1 MRPRSKLPVTIIVFS
16 SIVATFALAGIIMD
30 ASGVPY
36 TYEATDS
43 ECVESVSEWGYSS
56 SDDADCKYT
65 EFESQDWEEC
75 CEDTYK
81 QVNKDFTVYS
91 KINSSYTSYYI
102 LILIFS
108 VLCIVAASIP
118 MPDYVKTP
126 LITLF
131 GLATATSGVFLAR
144 KVSLTAGFYF
154 EDAANSSYQNAST
167 FLHVMP
173 YFGLLVGIMC
183 IALMTTIVDKLNTK
197 LRENNVVNRKLVTSA
212 QTFFSL
218 SLLVFLLSPLVP
230 IAYIPED
237 EDYEYNDATANEGRY
252 LFPATLL
259 LSDDLYENVDYYDDE
274 DADIQKSI
282 FGNYALVDDLFL
294 TLIWINLSIIML
306 MSLTLIPK
314 AGFVFEYISQVNIL
328 SIVLL
333 VLALIFSIIM
343 YANLPDL
350 VEDGGNYSEERYEN
364 LSFHANWFIL
374 IASIACIINWV
385 VLLVKNHIPWWKSF
399 GNKKVPI
406 SMNNFT
412 QQTAYSNP
420 AQQQFGQQQQY
431 VQQQQYGQQQQY
443 VQQQQFGQQN
453 RGPPRF

>member
-36 TYEATDS
+36 TYQATDS
-43 ECVESVSEWGYSS
+43 ECDESVSEWGYSTS
-56 SDDADCKYT
+56 EDVDCKYT

-75 CEDTYK
+75 CEETYDD
-81 QVNKDFTVYS
+81 VNRDFS
-91 KINSSYTSYYI
+91 GFAKIFSSYTSYYI

-108 VLCIVAASIP
+108 VLCLVAASIP
-118 MPDYVKTP
+118 MPDYVKMP

-144 KVSLTAGFYF
+144 KVSLTAGYYF

-173 YFGLLVGIMC
+173 YFSLLVGIMC
-183 IALMTTIVDKLNTK
+183 IALMTTIVGKLNQK
-197 LRENNVVNRKLVTSA
+197 LRDKNVKTRKLVASA

-237 EDYEYNDATANEGRY
+237 EDYEYNDQTANQGRY

-259 LSDDLYENVDYYDDE
+259 LYDDLYENSDLYDDK
-274 DADIQKSI
+274 DSDIQSST
-282 FGNYALVDDLFL
+282 FGNYALVDNLFL

-314 AGFVFEYISQVNIL
+314 AGFVFEHISQVNIL

-350 VEDGGNYSEERYEN
+350 VGEDGNYSEERYEN

-374 IASIACIINWV
+374 IASIGCIINWV
-385 VLLVKNHIPWWKSF
+385 VLLVKNHIPWWMSF

-420 AQQQFGQQQQY
+420 AQQQ
-431 VQQQQYGQQQQY
+431 YGQQQQHG
-443 VQQQQFGQQN
+443 QQQQFGQQN

>member
-1 MRPRSKLPVTIIVFS
+1 MQPMRPRSKLPVTIIVFA

-36 TYEATDS
+36 TYQSTDS
-43 ECVESVSEWGYSS
+43 ECVEYVSEWGGIYSS
-56 SDDADCKYT
+56 SNDSDCKYT

-118 MPDYVKTP
+118 MPDYVKMP

-144 KVSLTAGFYF
+144 KVSLTAGFLF

-183 IALMTTIVDKLNTK
+183 IALMTSIVDKLNTK
-197 LRENNVVNRKLVTSA
+197 LRENNVMTRKSVANA

-218 SLLVFLLSPLVP
+218 TLLVFLLSPLIP
-230 IAYIPED
+230 IAYVPED
-237 EDYEYNDATANEGRY
+237 DQPLAARC
-252 LFPATLL
+252 
-259 LSDDLYENVDYYDDE
+259 
-274 DADIQKSI
+274 
-282 FGNYALVDDLFL
+282 
-294 TLIWINLSIIML
+294 
-306 MSLTLIPK
+306 
-314 AGFVFEYISQVNIL
+314 ISCL
-328 SIVLL
+328 
-333 VLALIFSIIM
+333 
-343 YANLPDL
+343 
-350 VEDGGNYSEERYEN
+350 
-364 LSFHANWFIL
+364 
-374 IASIACIINWV
+374 
-385 VLLVKNHIPWWKSF
+385 
-399 GNKKVPI
+399 
-406 SMNNFT
+406 
-412 QQTAYSNP
+412 
-420 AQQQFGQQQQY
+420 
-431 VQQQQYGQQQQY
+431 
-443 VQQQQFGQQN
+443 
-453 RGPPRF
+453 